1 MGNELALELASL
13 SAAEQRRLQ
22 RLEAVVERG
31 LGAFVEVALA
41 LVEIRD
47 RRLYRTSHGSFERY
61 VEERF
66 QIARRTAYGYI
77 EAAGVLANVPTS
89 ALSLSLLRELAPLES
104 EAQRQLALL
113 IEGMTVA
120 QARRTIREWRARQ
133 RATLPRGT
141 PPLPVGTYRTLV
153 ADPPWMF
160 PRDWGDGV
168 AADHYAPMPTDEI
181 AALPLADLA
190 APDSHLY
197 LWVPGSLLPEA
208 LFVCEAWGFAF
219 KALLTWIKPGLG
231 LGSYWR
237 VATEHICFATRGSL
251 PTQARDLR
259 NWFEARRKRHS
270 EKPDEFYRLVERA
283 SPGPFLELYARR
295 PRVGWTCWGNELA
308 AGAESPSASAPPAKA

>member
-1 MGNELALELASL
+1 MENEIAPQIASL
-13 SAAEQRRLQ
+13 SATEWRRLQ
-22 RLEAVVERG
+22 RLEALVERG
-31 LGAFVEVALA
+31 LDAFVEVALA

-47 RRLYRTSHGSFERY
+47 RRLYRATHGSFERY
-61 VEERF
+61 VEDRF

-89 ALSLSLLRELAPLES
+89 ALSLSLLRELAPLEPD
-104 EAQRQLALL
+104 AQRQFALL

-133 RATLPRGT
+133 RATLPRTT

-168 AADHYAPMPTDEI
+168 AADHYAPMATEVI
-181 AALPLADLA
+181 AALPVADFTA
-190 APDSHLY
+190 TDSHLY
-197 LWVPGSLLPEA
+197 LWVPGSLLAEA
-208 LFVCEAWGFAF
+208 LIVCEAWGFSY
-219 KALLTWIKPGLG
+219 KALLTWVKPGLG
-231 LGSYWR
+231 LGHYWR
-237 VATEHICFATRGSL
+237 VGTEHICFATRGSL
-251 PTQARDLR
+251 PTQARNLN

-270 EKPDEFYRLVERA
+270 EKPDEFYKLVERA
-283 SPGPFLELYARR
+283 SPGPFLELFARR

-308 AGAESPSASAPPAKA
+308 AGAESRFASAPPVKA